1 MTTAMSYSN
10 VNEAGVNQRSRMA
23 NPTWEGA
30 SILEYTGTVG
40 ELYRLIPIFSRH
52 PFRVGGEE
60 NRYKDEIRREP
71 LNINDDSIPLAT
83 VGKTY
88 SLVQHR
94 DVVAAV
100 FRALK
105 MIGIDI
111 SELESTLLL
120 SEYGERMQWSCN
132 IPGFD
137 FDPGD
142 QCPIILQIN
151 CLNSV
156 DTSTVLEVTFAWYRL
171 ICSNGMMFSVKDSS
185 LRRRHIQSL
194 DPNEIADYL
203 REQLAQL
210 PAERSLYKGWLARSV
225 ALEELQVWIDEV
237 VAQSWGPHAAARIWN
252 ILEQG
257 FDGDV
262 QPAKNRKPHELEVAA
277 THEVPGAY
285 APVDNLFHVSQAL
298 SWLASTRHTVQERL
312 EHIKAIPALM
322 KALSTR
328 SQRESVSSLIEAERL

>member
-1 MTTAMSYSN
+1 MRTAKLYSD
-10 VNEAGVNQRSRMA
+10 VNESGLNQES
-23 NPTWEGA
+23 NLTSSTWEGA
-30 SILEYTGTVG
+30 AIVEYRGAVAD
-40 ELYRLIPIFSRH
+40 LYPLIPVFSRH
-52 PFRVGGEE
+52 PFRAGGDE

-71 LNINDDSIPLAT
+71 LQISESPIPIAT

-94 DVVAAV
+94 DVVASV
-100 FRALK
+100 FRALN

-111 SELESTLLL
+111 SALESTLIL

-132 IPGFD
+132 IPNFD

-142 QCPIILQIN
+142 KCPIVLQIN

-171 ICSNGMMFSVKDSS
+171 VCSNGMMFGVRDSW

-194 DPNEIADYL
+194 DPNDVAAHL
-203 REQLAQL
+203 REQLEQI
-210 PAERSLYKGWLARSV
+210 PTEESLYKEWLAQSV
-225 ALEELQVWIDEV
+225 RLEELQVWIDEV

-252 ILEQG
+252 ILKDG

-277 THEVPGAY
+277 TREVPGAY

-298 SWLASTRHTVQERL
+298 SWLAGTRQTVQERL
-312 EHIKAIPALM
+312 ERVEAIPALM
-322 KALSTR
+322 KPLSTR
-328 SQRESVSSLIEAERL
+328 SKRAAASS

>member
-1 MTTAMSYSN
+1 MATAMSYSN
-10 VNEAGVNQRSRMA
+10 GSKAGVNQRSRMA
-23 NPTWEGA
+23 NTTWEGA
-30 SILEYTGTVG
+30 SIFEYTGTVG

-52 PFRVGGEE
+52 PFRIGGEE

-71 LNINDDSIPLAT
+71 LKITEDSIPLAT

-94 DVVAAV
+94 DVVASV

-105 MIGIDI
+105 MVGIDI

-132 IPGFD
+132 IPSFD

-142 QCPIILQIN
+142 QCPIVLQIN

-171 ICSNGMMFSVKDSS
+171 VCSNGMMFSVKDSW

-194 DPNEIADYL
+194 DPNEIAAYL

-210 PAERSLYKGWLARSV
+210 PAEQSLYKGWLARSV
-225 ALEELQVWIDEV
+225 ASQELQVWIDEV
-237 VAQSWGPHAAARIWN
+237 IAQSWGPHAAARLWN
-252 ILEQG
+252 ILKDG

-262 QPAKNRKPHELEVAA
+262 QPAKNKKPHELEVVA
-277 THEVPGAY
+277 THEVPGTY
-285 APVDNLFHVSQAL
+285 APVGNLFHVSQAL
-298 SWLASTRHTVQERL
+298 SWIAGTRHTVQERL
-312 EHIKAIPALM
+312 EHLKAIPALM
-322 KALSTR
+322 KPLSK
-328 SQRESVSSLIEAERL
+328 SLG

>member
-1 MTTAMSYSN
+1 MATARFYRN
-10 VNEAGVNQRSRMA
+10 VNEAGVNQESKVA

-30 SILEYTGTVG
+30 PVIEHTGTVG
-40 ELYRLIPIFSRH
+40 ELYRLIPVFSRH

-71 LNINDDSIPLAT
+71 LNINENCIPVAT

-94 DVVAAV
+94 DLVASL

-120 SEYGERMQWSCN
+120 SEYGERMQWSCS
-132 IPGFD
+132 IPDFD

-142 QCPIILQIN
+142 QCPIVLQIN

-171 ICSNGMMFSVKDSS
+171 VCSNGMMFSVKDSW

-210 PAERSLYKGWLARSV
+210 PAEESLYKSWLARSV
-225 ALEELQVWIDEV
+225 GLEELQVWIDDV

-252 ILEQG
+252 ILKHG
-257 FDGDV
+257 LDGDV
-262 QPAKNRKPHELEVAA
+262 QPAKNRRPHELEVAA
-277 THEVPGAY
+277 THKVPGAC
-285 APVDNLFHVSQAL
+285 APVGNLFHASQAL
-298 SWLASTRHTVQERL
+298 SWLAGTRQTVQERL
-312 EHIKAIPALM
+312 EHVKAIPTLM

-328 SQRESVSSLIEAERL
+328 SNVQ